1 MKKDK
6 LDYRLMIQED
16 VLRTNFN
23 VVDIIIF
30 FSITTLLVAFFEINE
45 FDLENIVNQKK
56 LEGALSCIFLIYWS
70 KFREKLMNISLI
82 KKIVPN
88 PKLKRK
94 TSFLGTVA
102 AGLVILGLISFSF
115 TTYFHFNTPRNFKG
129 ISTEV
134 LQVKTDKAIK
144 NKILMDQL
152 AYLLSVDPS
161 KRKKGDKVTTE
172 REFLEN
178 KRKIKEDILNRRDE
192 IRAEV
197 EINENE
203 LLKSFFVETQK
214 KEDQFD
220 LIVILVS
227 IAFVFLG
234 IGLNKYLAKLAIT
247 EKKTT

>member
-1 MKKDK
+1 VKKDK

>member
-1 MKKDK
+1 
-6 LDYRLMIQED
+6 
-16 VLRTNFN
+16 
-23 VVDIIIF
+23 
-30 FSITTLLVAFFEINE
+30 
-45 FDLENIVNQKK
+45 
-56 LEGALSCIFLIYWS
+56 
-70 KFREKLMNISLI
+70 MNISLI